1 MLLLASILLF
11 QRPKT
16 PQKDNQV
23 QLRPM
28 NGVIFRRLS
37 TFFDTFANH
46 VPRFIRIT
54 FVDCLPCYQY
64 ITNSYID
71 WEKCQKV
78 SKIDAIHR
86 TQLHCT
92 LLYLS
97 GFLEAASKMCTRLT
111 NFCWESNLNVLL
123 MYESLFGWLP
133 STFINNNKN
142 DDVTVV
148 ETTTK
153 TWKKGQLQILER
165 SFIIDCQND
174 AKYIHLSLFDSFLVM
189 HRRQHS
195 EEKLRN
201 KFRYLVSNDF

>member
-78 SKIDAIHR
+78 SKIDVIHR
-86 TQLHCT
+86 TTKLH
-92 LLYLS
+92 LIIFIR
-97 GFLEAASKMCTRLT
+97 GFWSLKQKYQCQKQHLKCVLDWLISAEKVIWM
-111 NFCWESNLNVLL
+111 FCSCMN
-123 MYESLFGWLP
+123 
-133 STFINNNKN
+133 
-142 DDVTVV
+142 
-148 ETTTK
+148 
-153 TWKKGQLQILER
+153 
-165 SFIIDCQND
+165 
-174 AKYIHLSLFDSFLVM
+174 HFLVD
-189 HRRQHS
+189 
-195 EEKLRN
+195 
-201 KFRYLVSNDF
+201 YLVHL

>member
-54 FVDCLPCYQY
+54 FVDCLPCYRY

-111 NFCWESNLNVLL
+111 NFCWESNFYVLL

-153 TWKKGQLQILER
+153 TWKKVNSKSWSIHSLLI
-165 SFIIDCQND
+165 
-174 AKYIHLSLFDSFLVM
+174 AKTMPNPSIFLSLIHF
-189 HRRQHS
+189 
-195 EEKLRN
+195 
-201 KFRYLVSNDF
+201 

>member
-54 FVDCLPCYQY
+54 FVDCLPCYRY

-71 WEKCQKV
+71 WEKCLMV

-86 TQLHCT
+86 TQLH
-92 LLYLS
+92 LIIFIR
-97 GFLEAASKMCTRLT
+97 GFWSLKQKYQCQKQHSKCVLDWLISAEKVICM
-111 NFCWESNLNVLL
+111 FCSCMN
-123 MYESLFGWLP
+123 Y
-133 STFINNNKN
+133 
-142 DDVTVV
+142 
-148 ETTTK
+148 
-153 TWKKGQLQILER
+153 
-165 SFIIDCQND
+165 
-174 AKYIHLSLFDSFLVM
+174 FLV
-189 HRRQHS
+189 
-195 EEKLRN
+195 E
-201 KFRYLVSNDF
+201 YLVHLLGPLNPKIFLRYCSRLKRT